1 MRPTQYQLQTWAK
14 KNNNSI
20 LTVLEINKEASRKIN
35 AAKQN
40 FEQDNYTLL
49 PSMNIETLFP
59 NVSSEQITINIH
71 IKELGHSP
79 YSVLS
84 KIFTTIHKRIIKTET
99 KTIEK
104 EFRFLEGLED
114 QSLIEELLIDQTHN
128 LIHNLQ
134 RKAAFQISD
143 AFNVLEDETK
153 GELAPETVEFFRNLE
168 KRLIVKSSE
177 FSSTFEREINH
188 GYINFLAERDEKITK
203 SSVEILNSLSNQYNF
218 LIRVDVLQKSLLDE
232 VKQIFDIILSQC
244 NPELSFCLYLT
255 RFTQNS
261 PEYESGTF
269 LRYSDEH
276 IYDQSP
282 FSRILPKLFA
292 AALEH
297 ISLPQESSS
306 KESILESYVNF
317 ITGLPFWITQ
327 NALKW
332 VQEGKLPSYKTK
344 LRPEECKALIL
355 SIEKF
360 YSLEQN
366 SIISLKLM
374 IDEYEGNLKHLYTAL
389 EMLEYYTTLQGIF
402 YPQEYIGSL
411 IRRLKDEQSTRNP
424 RKTAERLLTEL
435 ISSEVI
441 LKCSNGSLV
450 TFILSSALIEALEYL
465 QIRIRSISEMEQ
477 QEESLILIY

>member
-1 MRPTQYQLQTWAK
+1 MRPNYYQFQTWAK
-14 KNNNSI
+14 KSNNSI
-20 LTVLEINKEASRKIN
+20 LTVLEIQKQVSREIN
-35 AAKQN
+35 IAKQN
-40 FEQDNYTLL
+40 LEQYNYTLL
-49 PSMNIETLFP
+49 PSINIETLFP
-59 NVSSEQITINIH
+59 NVSSEQITLNVH
-71 IKELGHSP
+71 IKELGYSP

-84 KIFTTIHKRIIKTET
+84 KIFTTIHKRIIKSET

-114 QSLIEELLIDQTHN
+114 QSLIEELIINQTHN
-128 LIHNLQ
+128 MIHNLQ
-134 RKAAFQISD
+134 KRSAFQIND
-143 AFNVLEDETK
+143 AFNVLEDETR

-168 KRLIVKSSE
+168 KRLIVKSTE

-188 GYINFLAERDEKITK
+188 GYTNFLAERDEKITK

-255 RFTQNS
+255 RFTQHS
-261 PEYESGTF
+261 PEYEIGTF
-269 LRYSDEH
+269 LEYSDD

-282 FSRILPKLFA
+282 FSRILTKLFA
-292 AALEH
+292 AALEQ
-297 ISLPQESSS
+297 ISLPQGSSS
-306 KESILESYVNF
+306 KESILDSYVNF

-332 VQEGKLPSYKTK
+332 VQEGKLLSYKTK
-344 LRPEECKALIL
+344 LSPEECKALIL

-360 YSLEQN
+360 YSLGRN
-366 SIISLKLM
+366 STISLKHM
-374 IDEYEGNLKHLYTAL
+374 IDEYDGSLKHLYIAL

-441 LKCSNGSLV
+441 LKSSNGSLV

-465 QIRIRSISEMEQ
+465 QIRIRSISEMEEK
-477 QEESLILIY
+477 EEPLVLIF